1 VHPTAA
7 PIELEQSV
15 MTEKTYAYP
24 ADKMPSIRQ
33 VMMPRDTNAL
43 GTIFGGVIL
52 SQVDLAAA
60 IEAHKSHPARIVTV
74 SMDKVEF
81 KQPVFVGDLVSFFTE
96 TSRVGRTSITVRV
109 SVWAQRRFGGGEFV
123 HVTEANVTMVAVDDE
138 FKPTPILRPRGA
150 LG

>member
-1 VHPTAA
+1 MSASPLSPPDYPHD
-7 PIELEQSV
+7 LE
-15 MTEKTYAYP
+15 
-24 ADKMPSIRQ
+24 PSIRV

-52 SQVDLAAA
+52 AQVDLAAA
-60 IEAHKSHPARIVTV
+60 IEAHKTHPSRIVTV

-96 TSRVGRTSITVRV
+96 TTRIGRTSITVHV
-109 SVWAQRRFGGGEFV
+109 SVWAQRRFGGGQLV

-138 FKPTPILRPRGA
+138 FRPTPIRR
-150 LG
+150 

>member
-1 VHPTAA
+1 VS
-7 PIELEQSV
+7 EMS
-15 MTEKTYAYP
+15 KTGAKTPLSEALVYP
-24 ADKMPSIRQ
+24 ADKVPSIRQ
-33 VMMPRDTNAL
+33 VMMPRDTNAV

-74 SMDKVEF
+74 SMDKVVF

-96 TSRVGRTSITVRV
+96 TTRIGRTSITAHV

-123 HVTEANVTMVAVDDE
+123 HVTEADVTMVAVDE
-138 FKPTPILRPRGA
+138 QGKPTPILRKT
-150 LG
+150 